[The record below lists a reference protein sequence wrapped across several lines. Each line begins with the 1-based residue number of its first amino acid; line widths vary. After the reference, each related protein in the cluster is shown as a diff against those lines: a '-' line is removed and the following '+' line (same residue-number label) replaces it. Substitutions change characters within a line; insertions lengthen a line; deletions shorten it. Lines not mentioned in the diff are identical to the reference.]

1 MHTRGCY
8 MRKML
13 VFGAL
18 ALLCLAIAFAT
29 TGSITLLFAT
39 TIVAMVVAVVLAV
52 KTAVDGNSKALVVI
66 MMVAMAAL
74 CVTSF
79 TALKWS
85 EKAELVS
92 AKQQVIAAYEPEL
105 SVDDIQ
111 AYCNDQ
117 CFAYAILESSRE
129 TSGVDMLEWITSDS
143 KPGQRRD
150 ISNDRIFASHVLT
163 AIACNN
169 RANMTLFLGV
179 ITLVVQAATLRRGRR
194 YA

>member
-1 MHTRGCY
+1 
-8 MRKML
+8 MRKFL
-13 VFGAL
+13 VIGAL
-18 ALLCLAIAFAT
+18 ALLCLTIAFAT
-29 TGSITLLFAT
+29 TGSATLLFAT

-52 KTAVDGNSKALVVI
+52 KTAVDGSSKALVVI

-79 TALKWS
+79 AALKWN
-85 EKAELVS
+85 ERTELLS

-143 KPGQRRD
+143 KPRQRRD

-163 AIACNN
+163 AIAFSN

-194 YA
+194 YV

>member
-1 MHTRGCY
+1 
-8 MRKML
+8 MRKVL
-13 VFGAL
+13 IIGAL

-29 TGSITLLFAT
+29 TGSVTLLFVA

-52 KTAVDGNSKALVVI
+52 KTAADGSSKALVVI

-85 EKAELVS
+85 ERAELVS
-92 AKQQVIAAYEPEL
+92 AKQQVIAVYEPGL

-111 AYCNDQ
+111 AYCNEQ

-129 TSGVDMLEWITSDS
+129 TSGVGMLEWITSDS

-150 ISNDRIFASHVLT
+150 ISNDRVFASHVLA
-163 AIACNN
+163 AIAYND
-169 RANMTLFLGV
+169 RANITLLLGA
-179 ITLVVQAATLRRGRR
+179 IALVVQAATLRRRCR

>member
-1 MHTRGCY
+1 
-8 MRKML
+8 MRKFL
-13 VFGAL
+13 VIGAL
-18 ALLCLAIAFAT
+18 ALLCLTIAFAT
-29 TGSITLLFAT
+29 TGSATLLFAT

-52 KTAVDGNSKALVVI
+52 KTAVDGSSKALVAI

-79 TALKWS
+79 AALKWN
-85 EKAELVS
+85 ERTELLS
-92 AKQQVIAAYEPEL
+92 AKQQVIAAYEL

-143 KPGQRRD
+143 KPRQRRD

-163 AIACNN
+163 AIAFSN

>member
-1 MHTRGCY
+1 
-8 MRKML
+8 MRKVL
-13 VFGAL
+13 IIGAL

-29 TGSITLLFAT
+29 TGSVTLLFAA
-39 TIVAMVVAVVLAV
+39 TIVAMVVAVALAV
-52 KTAVDGNSKALVVI
+52 KTSVDSSSKVVTVTMMAAL
-66 MMVAMAAL
+66 AAL

-85 EKAELVS
+85 ERAELVS

-150 ISNDRIFASHVLT
+150 ISNDRVFASHVLT
-163 AIACNN
+163 AIAYNN
-169 RANMTLFLGV
+169 RANITLFLGV
-179 ITLVVQAATLRRGRR
+179 IVRVVQAAILRRGCR